1 MARPSM
7 VVKSLSYHTDQVNGA
22 NGVNGDTKHDYN
34 QSVNAGLKGITFAGQ
49 SSLQRL
55 PIPTL
60 SDTCDKYLRAL
71 KPFQSKREYQI
82 TEAAVKDFLQNDG
95 PALQRKLEKY
105 ANGRTNYIEEFWYD
119 SYLSFDNP
127 VVLNLN
133 PFFLL
138 EDDPTPARNQQ
149 IPRAAS
155 LVISALSFVRAL
167 RNEELLPDEFR
178 GSKLCMN
185 QYSRLFG
192 TSRIPTKSGCVMNT
206 DLKSRHVIVVY
217 RSQFYWFDVLDPEN
231 EVILTEKEMQSNLDA
246 IMKDADSLPVRDL
259 AKSAVGVLTT
269 ENRRTWAGLREHLL
283 SGVDKGDDGVS
294 MNQETLKL
302 VDSALF
308 ILCLDDTEP
317 ETCAELSSNML
328 SGSYRLEDGVQMGTC
343 TNRWYDKLQIIVCRN
358 GSAGVNF
365 EHTGVDGHTVLRFVS
380 DIYTDTILRFA
391 QSINPMAPTLWS
403 TNHRRASEVLSHV
416 SIIDTLPHKLEW
428 NITPELST
436 GIRFAESR
444 LSDLILQND
453 VDVLEFRNYG
463 KGFITA
469 MGFSPDA
476 FVQMAFQAAYYGL
489 YGRPE
494 ITYEPAMTKKYL
506 HGRTEA
512 IYAVTQESVNFVR
525 RFWEDVSVNIKMEAL
540 KKGCDAHVKITRDC
554 SVGRGHH
561 RHLYALLCI
570 WKRNYDAA
578 QQTPPS
584 SDPCSGKSQI
594 GLTEPTDSNTSDSGS
609 TSCLNE
615 EELPAIFADGGWDK
629 MANIILSTS
638 NCGNPSLRMFG
649 FGPVNADGK
658 LQFVLPLTF

>member
-7 VVKSLSYHTDQVNGA
+7 VVKSLSYHTDHANGT
-22 NGVNGDTKHDYN
+22 NGVNADTNHDYN

-49 SSLQRL
+49 ACLQRL

-60 SDTCDKYLRAL
+60 SDTCEKYLRAL
-71 KPFQSKREYQI
+71 KPFQSKREYQT
-82 TEAAVKDFLQNDG
+82 TEAAVNDFRQNDG

-167 RNEELLPDEFR
+167 RKEELPPDEFR
-178 GSKLCMN
+178 GTKLCMN

-206 DLKSRHVIVVY
+206 DLKSRHIIVVY

-231 EVILTEKEMQSNLDA
+231 EVILTEKEMQSNLEA
-246 IMKDADSLPVRDL
+246 IIKDADSLPVRDL

-317 ETCAELSSNML
+317 ETCAERSSGML
-328 SGSYRLEDGVQMGTC
+328 SGSYRLVDGVQMGTC

-403 TNHRRASEVLSHV
+403 TTHRRPSEILSHV
-416 SIIDTLPHKLEW
+416 PVIDTLPHKLEW

-453 VDVLEFRNYG
+453 VDVLEFQNYG

-525 RFWEDVSVNIKMEAL
+525 RFWEDVSINIKMEAL
-540 KKGCDAHVKITRDC
+540 KKACDSHVKITRDC
-554 SVGRGHH
+554 SQGRGHH

-584 SDPCSGKSQI
+584 SDPCSGKSQN
-594 GLTEPTDSNTSDSGS
+594 GMTEPTDSNTSDSGS
-609 TSCLNE
+609 TSCINE
-615 EELPAIFADGGWDK
+615 EELPPIFADAGWDK

-658 LQFVLPLTF
+658 LQFVYPLTF